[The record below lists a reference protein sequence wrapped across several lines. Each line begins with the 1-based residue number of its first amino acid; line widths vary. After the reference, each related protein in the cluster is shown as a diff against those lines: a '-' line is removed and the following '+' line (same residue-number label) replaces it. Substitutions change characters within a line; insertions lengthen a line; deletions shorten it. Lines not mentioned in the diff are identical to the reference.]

1 MNEKEGQ
8 KKAVEDDNTE
18 LGPTEKL
25 RESKKSETEQ
35 SVPGAQ
41 NPDSPEIKDEENP
54 NTE

>member
-8 KKAVEDDNTE
+8 KRAVEDDNDE
-18 LGPTEKL
+18 SGPTEKL
-25 RESKKSETEQ
+25 RESNKSETEQ

-41 NPDSPEIKDEENP
+41 NPDSPEIKNEENP